1 VSLRSF
7 VIQVVILIFPG
18 VLLLAGGRSPPRATP
33 PEILDLADMVAAHL
47 YPDDWVTL
55 PICSILICLPGVFFV
70 TGADYL
76 EEITFWR
83 IPVNTT
89 PAVMWRGI
97 GHVFAVG
104 AAAVALIR
112 LIGD

>member
-1 VSLRSF
+1 MR
-7 VIQVVILIFPG
+7 VVVLILPG
-18 VLLLAGGRSPPRATP
+18 VFLLAGGPSPARRTP
-33 PEILDLADMVAAHL
+33 PEILDMGDMVAAQL

-55 PICSILICLPGVFFV
+55 PICSILICLPGVLFV
-70 TGADYL
+70 MGADYL

-89 PAVMWRGI
+89 PAVMWQGI
-97 GHVFAVG
+97 GYFFAVA
-104 AAAVALIR
+104 AAAVALMR